1 MDHGAMVRTFVG
13 RRLWTVISLLCW
25 SCSESQ
31 PVEPPDFDCPHGPVI
46 TIHGLGQG
54 PGIFDDLISALVRRG
69 EARECLLAIDYSD
82 SNLPVRLGCE
92 QELRP
97 FIDRIL
103 AELRGELSPRVRK
116 GLP

>member
-1 MDHGAMVRTFVG
+1 M
-13 RRLWTVISLLCW
+13 
-25 SCSESQ
+25 
-31 PVEPPDFDCPHGPVI
+31 
-46 TIHGLGQG
+46 IHGLGQG

-82 SNLPVRLGCE
+82 SNLPVRLAAE

-103 AELRGELSPRVRK
+103 AELRERAQPARTEGAALKVNLIGHSMGALSSRWTLR
-116 GLP
+116 G